1 MPETE
6 QLYIGSLDL
15 ALVIASISI
24 LLLVIYAARHKRLHR
39 FLNRPAEKASA
50 ELAWKEANFDLL
62 TGLPNRYM
70 FLNKLDEEMRKAK
83 REHRPLALLFI
94 DLDRFKEVNDVLG
107 HELGDVLL
115 QKAAQRIVGCLRETD
130 AVARLGGDEFTVL
143 LSVQNEHSNIARAY
157 NGILYTLA
165 QPFHLMSKIAY
176 VSASIGIT
184 IFPADASTAAGLL
197 KNAEQAMYA
206 AKEQGRNRFCY
217 FTPAMQVAA
226 QSRSRLASDL
236 RTALSDKQFSLAY
249 QPIVDLATG
258 EIHKA
263 EVLVRWKHPEL
274 GFMNPAEFIPVAEDM
289 GLIVELGDWVFKEA
303 VVELARLR
311 TLLDPHFE
319 ISVNKSAIQCHTGAG
334 VHDDWSSYLQELGL
348 TGDSITIEIT
358 ESVLL
363 DSNKAVGEK
372 LAGLRSAGMK
382 ISLDDFGTGYSS
394 LSYLKK
400 FDIDYLKID
409 RSFVHNLQKGSE
421 DHALCEAIIVM
432 AHRLGIRVV
441 AEGVETVEQCD
452 LLAEA
457 GCDFAQGYLF
467 SAPIPAYALEE
478 ALELPAFHIG

>member
-6 QLYIGSLDL
+6 QLYIGSFDL
-15 ALVIASISI
+15 VLVIASIFVI
-24 LLLVIYAARHKRLHR
+24 LFATSAVRRRR
-39 FLNRPAEKASA
+39 FRRFFGSPAEKASA

-70 FLNKLDEEMRKAK
+70 FLNKLDEEIRKAK
-83 REHRPLALLFI
+83 REKTPLALMYI

-107 HELGDVLL
+107 HEMGDMLL
-115 QKAAQRIVGCLRETD
+115 KETAQRIRSCLRETD

-143 LSVQNEHSNIARAY
+143 LCGQNENTNIARVY
-157 NGILYTLA
+157 NGILYKLA
-165 QPFHLMSKIAY
+165 QPFHIASETAY

-184 IFPADASTAAGLL
+184 IFPSDARATATLL

-206 AKEQGRNRFCY
+206 AKGLGRNRFCY
-217 FTPAMQVAA
+217 FTPAMQAAA

-236 RTALSDKQFSLAY
+236 RTALSEKQFSLAY
-249 QPIVDLATG
+249 QPIVNLATG
-258 EIHKA
+258 EISKA
-263 EVLVRWKHPEL
+263 EVLVRWKHPEHGL
-274 GFMNPAEFIPVAEDM
+274 MNPAEFIPVAEDT

-303 VVELARLR
+303 AVELARLR
-311 TLLDPHFE
+311 TLLDPQFE
-319 ISVNKSAIQCHTGAG
+319 ISVNKSAIQCHTDGDI
-334 VHDDWSSYLQELGL
+334 HLDWNGYLQELGL
-348 TGDSITIEIT
+348 PGDSITIEIT

-363 DSNKAVGEK
+363 NSHDSVIERLG
-372 LAGLRSAGMK
+372 GLRSAGMK

-400 FDIDYLKID
+400 FDIDFLKID

-432 AHRLGIRVV
+432 AHRLGIKVI
-441 AEGVETVEQCD
+441 AEGVETVDQCD

-467 SAPIPAYALEE
+467 SAPVPANRLEKMF
-478 ALELPAFHIG
+478 ELPAFHIG